1 MSLQMMA
8 PITISQMDADYLAHR
23 AHTDNGKAYKGNG
36 CRYCDLEYRQKAPDN
51 SRSSFQIGSARIV
64 AEWAEAKHNTEMPSD
79 E

>member
-1 MSLQMMA
+1 MSTMIGSILTEVL
-8 PITISQMDADYLAHR
+8 PADYQAHR

-36 CRYCDLEYRQKAPDN
+36 CRYCDLAFAEREPKWTANGWQL
-51 SRSSFQIGSARIV
+51 GSARIV